1 MRFKES
7 AMGMNKKHSEAS
19 VKDLLTL
26 IQSKKEE
33 RPAKPRFSWP
43 RLPVSMIILC
53 VLFCALGV
61 MVYSLRQDVQ
71 TIRVELGDLKGLKD
85 LKEQLRSLDPKV
97 QIAAVDAKLE
107 ESARINETLM
117 VNLAR
122 IQADI
127 ESLKTSLKKPKK

>member
-1 MRFKES
+1 
-7 AMGMNKKHSEAS
+7 MGMNEKHSEAS
-19 VKDLLTL
+19 VRELLTL

-33 RPAKPRFSWP
+33 RPARPRFSWP
-43 RLPVSMIILC
+43 RLPVSTIILC
-53 VLFCALGV
+53 VLFCVLGV
-61 MVYSLRQDVQ
+61 MVYSLGQDVQ

-107 ESARINETLM
+107 ESARINETLV

-122 IQADI
+122 LQTDI
-127 ESLKTSLKKPKK
+127 ESLKTSMKKSKK

>member
-1 MRFKES
+1 
-7 AMGMNKKHSEAS
+7 MGMNKKHSEAS

-71 TIRVELGDLKGLKD
+71 TIRAELGDLKGLKD

-97 QIAAVDAKLE
+97 QIAAVDAKHE

-127 ESLKTSLKKPKK
+127 ESLKTSLKKSKK

>member
-1 MRFKES
+1 
-7 AMGMNKKHSEAS
+7 MGMNEKHSEAS
-19 VKDLLTL
+19 VRELLTL

-33 RPAKPRFSWP
+33 RRARPRFSWP

-71 TIRVELGDLKGLKD
+71 AIRVELGDLKGLKD

-127 ESLKTSLKKPKK
+127 ESLKTSLKKSKK